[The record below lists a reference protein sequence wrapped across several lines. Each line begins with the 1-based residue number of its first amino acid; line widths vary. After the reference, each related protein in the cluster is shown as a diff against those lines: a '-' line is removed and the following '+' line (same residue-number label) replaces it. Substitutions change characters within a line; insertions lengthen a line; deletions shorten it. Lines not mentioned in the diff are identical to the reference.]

1 MKIQIICGLTAFAL
15 TVIAGFLIIPL
26 LKKLKAGQ
34 PILKY
39 VTEHKEKSGTP
50 TMGGLFFVL
59 PSIVV
64 FLIFNGIKQKSLN
77 LSIVI
82 TLSYM
87 IIGFLDDFLKIKFK
101 KNEGLKPYQKIIFQL
116 SVAII
121 AGVFVYLNG
130 LYGYRLPY
138 TKKIVSLGLFSLPL
152 TIIIFLAITNS
163 VNLTDGLD
171 GLASG
176 TSISYLLVLSILV
189 FLQTGNASNGY
200 IGLCACFIGG
210 LLGFLV
216 FNTHKA
222 SVFMGDTGS
231 LALGGLIGSVS
242 IFTEN
247 SLFIPIIGIMFV
259 LSSIS
264 VIVQVAYF
272 KRTKKRIF
280 LMAPLH
286 HHFQE
291 KGVSESKISFS
302 YFLITLIIG
311 LTTLAIY

>member
-1 MKIQIICGLTAFAL
+1 
-15 TVIAGFLIIPL
+15 V
-26 LKKLKAGQ
+26 
-34 PILKY
+34 
-39 VTEHKEKSGTP
+39 
-50 TMGGLFFVL
+50 
-59 PSIVV
+59 
-64 FLIFNGIKQKSLN
+64 
-77 LSIVI
+77 
-82 TLSYM
+82 
-87 IIGFLDDFLKIKFK
+87 
-101 KNEGLKPYQKIIFQL
+101 
-116 SVAII
+116 
-121 AGVFVYLNG
+121 
-130 LYGYRLPY
+130 
-138 TKKIVSLGLFSLPL
+138 
-152 TIIIFLAITNS
+152 
-163 VNLTDGLD
+163 
-171 GLASG
+171 
-176 TSISYLLVLSILV
+176 LLVLV
-189 FLQTGNASNGY
+189 FLQTENASNGY

-231 LALGGLIGSVS
+231 LALGGLIGSAS

-272 KRTKKRIF
+272 KRTKKRVF

-302 YFLITLIIG
+302 YFLITLIVG